1 MQDCVTCNNLL
12 KQKLQKKITPFS
24 NVNLRFWWKK
34 LLISKIYFGFFHFNK
49 MSSQENLR
57 LAVYIFAV
65 TELKNIIK
73 KLTYTENPD
82 INKLY
87 IFVSRLNFL
96 SKPKCYEQFLYKQ
109 HRQTDFHV
117 HERWWKDTVFHILRN
132 YCSISLGIKNIVS
145 ARHLRFTIFLSVV
158 FYKV

>member
-1 MQDCVTCNNLL
+1 
-12 KQKLQKKITPFS
+12 
-24 NVNLRFWWKK
+24 
-34 LLISKIYFGFFHFNK
+34 

-117 HERWWKDTVFHILRN
+117 HER
-132 YCSISLGIKNIVS
+132 
-145 ARHLRFTIFLSVV
+145 
-158 FYKV
+158 